1 MFYERI
7 REKEQVKEKES
18 ETEDID
24 EIFMNQSSE
33 GTHQLT
39 TNDDLNQNTAKQY
52 ENYVQKENQNYIN
65 KVNIKNYLSPYLSKL
80 KNDYTNN
87 EIMNNENNYVVSNGN
102 ETNYEQKSFNHN
114 EKPIRKNEAD
124 INNYRTTE
132 DNTKS
137 FNYQQNETASKYD
150 SKTKKNNPILNDNK
164 EKKSRR
170 LNFSYDGN
178 TNNFDNY
185 NQIRNIKDKKDLVKY
200 EYNNITFNQ
209 KLDTENS
216 ASSKNLKLG
225 YKINNVKQDKNKNTN
240 YYSQKNLN
248 IIGENKLENE
258 EKLLVKKYQKKIENV
273 NINSDMKNGK
283 EIKLMKQE
291 IKNIN
296 YINNT
301 QKTDN
306 EEVSLKQPNY
316 YFSYDYSTKIKNY
329 DNNNSEKSEMSTA
342 INTAKYKNYP
352 DNQNNEVKVKEFN
365 IMEETNQ
372 NENKNYKTQYITN
385 NKSDY
390 ALNQKEQNYI
400 NNLKILK
407 SELNEENSKPNSFI
421 KTYKDIKNI
430 SNNINNKKDLGQK
443 LKYYNSTNNLII
455 NEMKQREK
463 ETIRENQKI
472 TDNNDISSLLQK
484 EYTNIKIIN
493 APQENIIINNKNSNE
508 KYSYINPPEYNKN
521 QIIINN
527 TPKKKEIEI
536 PYSMN
541 NNNMPMIQDQNN
553 LNTLES
559 AVIRN
564 MDEEEEIRTL
574 ELEKERQKLAQL
586 EKEKQKLINEEKE
599 RRDRIMKEIQ
609 RQEEQYLERKK
620 YMRKKYDEKMK
631 KKRED
636 EEKLIR
642 IKEEQ
647 KKQLEEIYELKNNR
661 KYDEQKLL
669 MLTEGK
675 FNRKQRNDY
684 MTGIS
689 NKTLNSNNL
698 PFRINIDENNTDYLM
713 NKTKNNNIDKSSKYW
728 NFKNNIIEI
737 GDRNSIDNS
746 IENDENDD
754 NYEENIIKDNLDFE
768 EIENNSDDIE
778 ENKFKSINEFD
789 GISEDKKQKTDRD
802 TENNDIFNVN
812 NKEKEN
818 KPIYKPKNRRMN
830 INNNNPLI
838 KNSNNNNIGFKTF
851 SPKITL
857 KTKLNN
863 FSPVI
868 EQDINKISTEL
879 PEISKENLLEEN
891 HKNEKDNKEINEN
904 VFKIDNEIIVE
915 NEQKINDLNDKEYY
929 EKKKFSFNRRKDIKD
944 NNIKTKYTSPKKGS
958 FAKLNELREITSKL
972 ASEVE
977 KKIELINKNKLI
989 SKTKS
994 SPRLEQTYT
1003 QFDYKKFKI
1012 NSDLENNM
1020 NNEFNT
1026 KEIINKENDKEKE
1039 NNKEKEKEKEKLHI
1053 NKSNKY
1059 NQLIKETRIE
1069 ISNIINNNHN
1079 QSSKTKS
1086 LIKEKVLPEEIKKE
1100 CITELK
1106 KIETIAKR
1114 KGKENIQSNTDK
1126 INKIIDSINR
1136 NKNISTLKTYKTATN
1151 FNQKMFY
1158 NEYLYSNKKKIKGQD
1173 INQKFLPYYK
1183 EIYGEAT
1190 PEKDV

>member
-7 REKEQVKEKES
+7 REKEQVQEKES

-39 TNDDLNQNTAKQY
+39 TNEDLNQNTAKQY

-65 KVNIKNYLSPYLSKL
+65 QVNIKNYLSPYLSRL

-87 EIMNNENNYVVSNGN
+87 ENLNNENNYVVSNRN
-102 ETNYEQKSFNHN
+102 ETNNEQKSFNHN
-114 EKPIRKNEAD
+114 EKPIRKNETD
-124 INNYRTTE
+124 TNNYRTTE

-150 SKTKKNNPILNDNK
+150 SRTKKNNPILNDNK

-248 IIGENKLENE
+248 IISENKLENE

-273 NINSDMKNGK
+273 DINSDMKNGK

-484 EYTNIKIIN
+484 EYTNIKIISDL
-493 APQENIIINNKNSNE
+493 QENIIINNKNSKE

-541 NNNMPMIQDQNN
+541 NNMPMIQDQNN
-553 LNTLES
+553 LNTLDS

-698 PFRINIDENNTDYLM
+698 PFRMNIDENNTDYLI
-713 NKTKNNNIDKSSKYW
+713 NKMKNNNINKSSKYW
-728 NFKNNIIEI
+728 NYKNNIIEI

-812 NKEKEN
+812 NKENEN

-838 KNSNNNNIGFKTF
+838 KNNNNNNIGFKTF

-891 HKNEKDNKEINEN
+891 HKNEEDNKEINEN

-1020 NNEFNT
+1020 NDEFNT
-1026 KEIINKENDKEKE
+1026 NKEIEKEKE
-1039 NNKEKEKEKEKLHI
+1039 NDKEKEKEKEKLHI

-1158 NEYLYSNKKKIKGQD
+1158 NEYLYGNKKKIKGQD
-1173 INQKFLPYYK
+1173 IDQKFLPYYK

>member
-7 REKEQVKEKES
+7 LEKEQVQEKES

-52 ENYVQKENQNYIN
+52 ENYLQKENQNYIN

-80 KNDYTNN
+80 KNDKTNN
-87 EIMNNENNYVVSNGN
+87 EIMNNENNYVVSNRN

-114 EKPIRKNEAD
+114 EKPIRKNETD

-137 FNYQQNETASKYD
+137 LNYQQNETASKYD

-170 LNFSYDGN
+170 LNFSYDEN

-248 IIGENKLENE
+248 IISENKLENE

-273 NINSDMKNGK
+273 DINSDMKNGK

-493 APQENIIINNKNSNE
+493 APQENIIINNKNSKE
-508 KYSYINPPEYNKN
+508 KYNYINPPEYNKN

-698 PFRINIDENNTDYLM
+698 PFRMNIDENNTDYLM
-713 NKTKNNNIDKSSKYW
+713 NKMKNNNIDKSSKYW
-728 NFKNNIIEI
+728 NYKNNIIEI

-891 HKNEKDNKEINEN
+891 HKNEEDNKEINEN

-915 NEQKINDLNDKEYY
+915 NEQKINDSNDKEYY

-944 NNIKTKYTSPKKGS
+944 NNIKTKYTSSKKGS

-1020 NNEFNT
+1020 NDEFNT
-1026 KEIINKENDKEKE
+1026 NKEIEKEKE
-1039 NNKEKEKEKEKLHI
+1039 NDKEKEKEKEKLHI

-1158 NEYLYSNKKKIKGQD
+1158 NEYLYGNKKKIKGQD
-1173 INQKFLPYYK
+1173 IDQKFLPYYK

>member
-7 REKEQVKEKES
+7 REKEQVQEKES

-39 TNDDLNQNTAKQY
+39 TNEDLNQNTAKQY

-87 EIMNNENNYVVSNGN
+87 EIMNNENNYVVSNRN
-102 ETNYEQKSFNHN
+102 ETNNEQKSFNHN
-114 EKPIRKNEAD
+114 EKPIRKNETD
-124 INNYRTTE
+124 TNNYRTTE

-150 SKTKKNNPILNDNK
+150 SRTKKNNPILNDNK

-248 IIGENKLENE
+248 IISENKLENE

-273 NINSDMKNGK
+273 DINSDMKNGK

-421 KTYKDIKNI
+421 QTYKDIKNI

-493 APQENIIINNKNSNE
+493 APQENIIINNKNSKE

-536 PYSMN
+536 PYSM

-698 PFRINIDENNTDYLM
+698 PFRMNIDENNTDYLM
-713 NKTKNNNIDKSSKYW
+713 NKMKNNNIDKSSKYW
-728 NFKNNIIEI
+728 NYKNNIIEI

-851 SPKITL
+851 SPKIAL

-891 HKNEKDNKEINEN
+891 HKNEEDNKEINEN

-1020 NNEFNT
+1020 NDEFNT
-1026 KEIINKENDKEKE
+1026 NKEIEKEKE
-1039 NNKEKEKEKEKLHI
+1039 NDKEKEKEKEKLHI

-1086 LIKEKVLPEEIKKE
+1086 LIGEKVLPEEIKKE

-1158 NEYLYSNKKKIKGQD
+1158 NEYLYGNKKKIKGQD
-1173 INQKFLPYYK
+1173 IDQKFLPYYK

>member
-7 REKEQVKEKES
+7 REKEQVQEKES

-39 TNDDLNQNTAKQY
+39 TNEDLNQNTAKQY

-80 KNDYTNN
+80 KNDKTNN
-87 EIMNNENNYVVSNGN
+87 EIMNNENNYVVSNRN

-114 EKPIRKNEAD
+114 EKPIRKNETD

-170 LNFSYDGN
+170 LNFSYDEN

-248 IIGENKLENE
+248 IIDENKLENE

-273 NINSDMKNGK
+273 DINSDMKNGK

-421 KTYKDIKNI
+421 QTYKDIKNI

-493 APQENIIINNKNSNE
+493 APQENIIINNKNSKE
-508 KYSYINPPEYNKN
+508 KYNYINPPEYNKN

-536 PYSMN
+536 PYSM

-698 PFRINIDENNTDYLM
+698 PFRMNIDENNTDYLM
-713 NKTKNNNIDKSSKYW
+713 NKMKNNNIDKSSKYW
-728 NFKNNIIEI
+728 NYKNNIIEI

-891 HKNEKDNKEINEN
+891 HKNEEDNKEINEN

-929 EKKKFSFNRRKDIKD
+929 EKTKFSFNRKKDIKD
-944 NNIKTKYTSPKKGS
+944 NNIKTKYTSSKKGS

-1020 NNEFNT
+1020 NDEFNT
-1026 KEIINKENDKEKE
+1026 NKEIEKEKE
-1039 NNKEKEKEKEKLHI
+1039 NNKEKEKEKEKKLI

-1158 NEYLYSNKKKIKGQD
+1158 NEYLYGNKKKIKGQD
-1173 INQKFLPYYK
+1173 IDQKFLPYYK

>member
-7 REKEQVKEKES
+7 REKEQVQEKES

-39 TNDDLNQNTAKQY
+39 TNEDLNQNTAKQY

-65 KVNIKNYLSPYLSKL
+65 QVNIKNYLSPYLSRL

-87 EIMNNENNYVVSNGN
+87 ENLNNENNYVVSNRN

-114 EKPIRKNEAD
+114 EKPIRKNETD

-216 ASSKNLKLG
+216 ACSKNLKLG

-240 YYSQKNLN
+240 YYSQKNFN
-248 IIGENKLENE
+248 IISENKLENE

-273 NINSDMKNGK
+273 DINSDMKNGK

-455 NEMKQREK
+455 NDMKQREK

-484 EYTNIKIIN
+484 EYTSIKIIN
-493 APQENIIINNKNSNE
+493 APQEGVIIDNKNSKE
-508 KYSYINPPEYNKN
+508 KYSYINPPEYKN
-521 QIIINN
+521 EIIINN

-541 NNNMPMIQDQNN
+541 NNMPKIQDQNN
-553 LNTLES
+553 FNTLES

-698 PFRINIDENNTDYLM
+698 PFRMNIDENNTDYLM
-713 NKTKNNNIDKSSKYW
+713 NKMKNNNIDKSSKYW
-728 NFKNNIIEI
+728 NYKNNIIEI

-754 NYEENIIKDNLDFE
+754 DCEENIIKDNLDFE

-879 PEISKENLLEEN
+879 PEISKENVLEEN

-929 EKKKFSFNRRKDIKD
+929 EKKKFSFNRKKDIKD

-1020 NNEFNT
+1020 NDEFNT
-1026 KEIINKENDKEKE
+1026 NKEIEKEKE
-1039 NNKEKEKEKEKLHI
+1039 NDKEKEKEKEKLHI

-1158 NEYLYSNKKKIKGQD
+1158 NEYLYGNKKKIKGQD
-1173 INQKFLPYYK
+1173 IDQKFLPYYK

>member
-7 REKEQVKEKES
+7 REKEQVQEKES

-39 TNDDLNQNTAKQY
+39 TNEDLNQNTAKQY

-87 EIMNNENNYVVSNGN
+87 ENLNNENNYVVSNRN

-114 EKPIRKNEAD
+114 EKPIRKNETD

-170 LNFSYDGN
+170 LNFSYDEN

-248 IIGENKLENE
+248 IISENKLENE

-273 NINSDMKNGK
+273 DINSDMKNGK

-421 KTYKDIKNI
+421 QTYKDIKNI

-493 APQENIIINNKNSNE
+493 APQENIIINNKNSKE
-508 KYSYINPPEYNKN
+508 KYNYINPPEYNKN

-536 PYSMN
+536 PYSM

-698 PFRINIDENNTDYLM
+698 PFRMNIDENNTDYLM
-713 NKTKNNNIDKSSKYW
+713 NKMKNNNIDKSSKYW
-728 NFKNNIIEI
+728 NYKNNIIEI

-891 HKNEKDNKEINEN
+891 HKNEEDNKEINEN

-944 NNIKTKYTSPKKGS
+944 NNIKTKYTSSKKGS

-1020 NNEFNT
+1020 NDEFNT
-1026 KEIINKENDKEKE
+1026 NKEIEKEKE
-1039 NNKEKEKEKEKLHI
+1039 NDKEKEKEKEKLLI

-1158 NEYLYSNKKKIKGQD
+1158 NEYLYGNKKKIKGQD
-1173 INQKFLPYYK
+1173 IDQKFLPYYK

>member
-7 REKEQVKEKES
+7 REKEQVQEKES

-39 TNDDLNQNTAKQY
+39 TNEDLNQNTAKQY

-65 KVNIKNYLSPYLSKL
+65 QVNIKNYLSPYLSRL

-87 EIMNNENNYVVSNGN
+87 ENLNNENNYVVSNRN

-114 EKPIRKNEAD
+114 EKPIRKNETD

-170 LNFSYDGN
+170 LNFSYDEN

-248 IIGENKLENE
+248 IIDENKLENE

-273 NINSDMKNGK
+273 DINSDMKNGK

-421 KTYKDIKNI
+421 QTYKDIKNI

-493 APQENIIINNKNSNE
+493 APQENIIINNKNSKE

-536 PYSMN
+536 PYSM

-698 PFRINIDENNTDYLM
+698 PFRMNIDENNTDYLM
-713 NKTKNNNIDKSSKYW
+713 NKMKNNNIDKSSKYW
-728 NFKNNIIEI
+728 NYKNNIIEI

-891 HKNEKDNKEINEN
+891 HKNEEDNKEINEN

-944 NNIKTKYTSPKKGS
+944 NNIKTKYTSSKKGS

-1020 NNEFNT
+1020 NDEFNT
-1026 KEIINKENDKEKE
+1026 NKEIEKEKE
-1039 NNKEKEKEKEKLHI
+1039 NDKEKEKEKEKLHI

-1158 NEYLYSNKKKIKGQD
+1158 NEYLYGNKKKIKGQD
-1173 INQKFLPYYK
+1173 IDQKFLPYYK

>member
-7 REKEQVKEKES
+7 LEKEQVQEKES

-52 ENYVQKENQNYIN
+52 ENYLQKENQNYIN

-80 KNDYTNN
+80 KNDKTNN
-87 EIMNNENNYVVSNGN
+87 EIMNNENNYVVSNRN

-114 EKPIRKNEAD
+114 EKPIRKNETD
-124 INNYRTTE
+124 TNNYRTTE

-170 LNFSYDGN
+170 LNFSYDEN

-248 IIGENKLENE
+248 IISENKLENE

-273 NINSDMKNGK
+273 DINSDMKNGK

-430 SNNINNKKDLGQK
+430 NNNINNKKDLGQK

-493 APQENIIINNKNSNE
+493 APQENIIINNKNSKE

-536 PYSMN
+536 PYSM

-698 PFRINIDENNTDYLM
+698 PFRMNIDENNTDYLM
-713 NKTKNNNIDKSSKYW
+713 NKMKNNNIDKSSKYW
-728 NFKNNIIEI
+728 NYKNNIIEI

-838 KNSNNNNIGFKTF
+838 KNSNNNNIEFKTF

-891 HKNEKDNKEINEN
+891 HKNEEDNKEINEN

-944 NNIKTKYTSPKKGS
+944 NNIKTKYTSSKKGS

-994 SPRLEQTYT
+994 SPRLAQTYT

-1020 NNEFNT
+1020 NDEFNT
-1026 KEIINKENDKEKE
+1026 NKEIEKEKE
-1039 NNKEKEKEKEKLHI
+1039 NDKEKEKEKEKLHI

-1158 NEYLYSNKKKIKGQD
+1158 NEYLYGNKKKIKGQD
-1173 INQKFLPYYK
+1173 IDQKFLPYYK

>member
-7 REKEQVKEKES
+7 REKEQVQEKES

-52 ENYVQKENQNYIN
+52 ENYLQKENQNYIN

-87 EIMNNENNYVVSNGN
+87 ENQNNENNYVVSNRN
-102 ETNYEQKSFNHN
+102 ETNNEQKSFNHN
-114 EKPIRKNEAD
+114 EKPIRKNETD
-124 INNYRTTE
+124 TNNYRTTE

-248 IIGENKLENE
+248 IISENKLENE
-258 EKLLVKKYQKKIENV
+258 EKLLVKKYQKKIENAD
-273 NINSDMKNGK
+273 INSDMKNGK

-296 YINNT
+296 YINST

-342 INTAKYKNYP
+342 INTDKYKNYP

-430 SNNINNKKDLGQK
+430 NNNINNKKDLGQK

-493 APQENIIINNKNSNE
+493 APQENIIINNKNSKE

-536 PYSMN
+536 PYSM

-698 PFRINIDENNTDYLM
+698 PFRMNIDENNTDYLM
-713 NKTKNNNIDKSSKYW
+713 NKMKNNNIDKSSKYW
-728 NFKNNIIEI
+728 NYKNNKIEI

-838 KNSNNNNIGFKTF
+838 KNSNNNNIEFKTF

-891 HKNEKDNKEINEN
+891 HKNEEDNKEINEN

-944 NNIKTKYTSPKKGS
+944 NNIKTKYTSPKK
-958 FAKLNELREITSKL
+958 AHLLN
-972 ASEVE
+972 
-977 KKIELINKNKLI
+977 
-989 SKTKS
+989 
-994 SPRLEQTYT
+994 
-1003 QFDYKKFKI
+1003 
-1012 NSDLENNM
+1012 
-1020 NNEFNT
+1020 
-1026 KEIINKENDKEKE
+1026 
-1039 NNKEKEKEKEKLHI
+1039 
-1053 NKSNKY
+1053 
-1059 NQLIKETRIE
+1059 
-1069 ISNIINNNHN
+1069 
-1079 QSSKTKS
+1079 
-1086 LIKEKVLPEEIKKE
+1086 
-1100 CITELK
+1100 
-1106 KIETIAKR
+1106 
-1114 KGKENIQSNTDK
+1114 
-1126 INKIIDSINR
+1126 
-1136 NKNISTLKTYKTATN
+1136 
-1151 FNQKMFY
+1151 
-1158 NEYLYSNKKKIKGQD
+1158 
-1173 INQKFLPYYK
+1173 
-1183 EIYGEAT
+1183 
-1190 PEKDV
+1190 

>member
-7 REKEQVKEKES
+7 REKEQVQEKES

-39 TNDDLNQNTAKQY
+39 TNEDLNQNTAKQY

-65 KVNIKNYLSPYLSKL
+65 QVNIKNYLSPYLSKL

-87 EIMNNENNYVVSNGN
+87 EIMNNENNYVVSNRN
-102 ETNYEQKSFNHN
+102 ETNNEQKSFNHN
-114 EKPIRKNEAD
+114 EKPIRKNETD
-124 INNYRTTE
+124 TNNYRTTE

-150 SKTKKNNPILNDNK
+150 SRTKKNNPILNDNK

-248 IIGENKLENE
+248 IISENKLENE

-273 NINSDMKNGK
+273 DINSDMKNGK

-421 KTYKDIKNI
+421 QTYEDIKNI

-493 APQENIIINNKNSNE
+493 APQENIIINNKNSKE
-508 KYSYINPPEYNKN
+508 KYSYINPPEYKN
-521 QIIINN
+521 EIIINN

-536 PYSMN
+536 PYSM

-698 PFRINIDENNTDYLM
+698 PFRMNIDENNTDYLI
-713 NKTKNNNIDKSSKYW
+713 NKMKNNNIDKSSKYW
-728 NFKNNIIEI
+728 NYKNNIIEI

-868 EQDINKISTEL
+868 EQDTNKISTEL

-891 HKNEKDNKEINEN
+891 HKNEEDNKEINEN

-915 NEQKINDLNDKEYY
+915 NEQKINDSNDKEYY
-929 EKKKFSFNRRKDIKD
+929 EKKKFSFNRKKDIKD

-1020 NNEFNT
+1020 NDEFNT
-1026 KEIINKENDKEKE
+1026 NKEIEKEKE
-1039 NNKEKEKEKEKLHI
+1039 NNKEKEKEKEKKLI

-1158 NEYLYSNKKKIKGQD
+1158 NEYLYGNKKKIKGQD
-1173 INQKFLPYYK
+1173 IDQKFLPYYK

>member
-1 MFYERI
+1 
-7 REKEQVKEKES
+7 
-18 ETEDID
+18 
-24 EIFMNQSSE
+24 
-33 GTHQLT
+33 
-39 TNDDLNQNTAKQY
+39 
-52 ENYVQKENQNYIN
+52 
-65 KVNIKNYLSPYLSKL
+65 
-80 KNDYTNN
+80 
-87 EIMNNENNYVVSNGN
+87 MNNENNYVVSNRN

-114 EKPIRKNEAD
+114 EKPIRKNETD

-170 LNFSYDGN
+170 LNFSYDEN

-248 IIGENKLENE
+248 IIDENKLENE

-273 NINSDMKNGK
+273 DINSDMKNGK

-421 KTYKDIKNI
+421 QTYKDIKNI

-484 EYTNIKIIN
+484 EYTNIKIISDL
-493 APQENIIINNKNSNE
+493 QENIIINNKNSKE

-536 PYSMN
+536 PYSM

-698 PFRINIDENNTDYLM
+698 PFRINIDENNTDYLI
-713 NKTKNNNIDKSSKYW
+713 NKMKNNNIDKSSKYW
-728 NFKNNIIEI
+728 NYKNNIIEI

-838 KNSNNNNIGFKTF
+838 KNSNNNNIEFKTF

-891 HKNEKDNKEINEN
+891 HKNEEDNKEINEN

-944 NNIKTKYTSPKKGS
+944 NNIKTKYTSSKKGS

-1020 NNEFNT
+1020 NDEFNT
-1026 KEIINKENDKEKE
+1026 NKEIEKEKE
-1039 NNKEKEKEKEKLHI
+1039 NDKEKEKEKEKLHI

-1158 NEYLYSNKKKIKGQD
+1158 NEYLYGNKKKIKGQD
-1173 INQKFLPYYK
+1173 IDQKFLPYYK

>member
-7 REKEQVKEKES
+7 LEKEQVQEKES

-52 ENYVQKENQNYIN
+52 ENYLQKENQNYIN

-80 KNDYTNN
+80 KNDKTNN
-87 EIMNNENNYVVSNGN
+87 EIMNNENNYVVSNRN

-114 EKPIRKNEAD
+114 EKPIRKNETD
-124 INNYRTTE
+124 TNNYRTTE

-170 LNFSYDGN
+170 LNFSYDEN

-248 IIGENKLENE
+248 IISENKLENE

-273 NINSDMKNGK
+273 DINSDMKNGK

-342 INTAKYKNYP
+342 INTAKYKIYP

-430 SNNINNKKDLGQK
+430 NNNINNKKDLGQK

-493 APQENIIINNKNSNE
+493 APQENIIINNKNSKE

-536 PYSMN
+536 PYSM

-698 PFRINIDENNTDYLM
+698 PFRMNIDENNTDYLM
-713 NKTKNNNIDKSSKYW
+713 NKMKNNNIDKSSKYW
-728 NFKNNIIEI
+728 NYKNNIIEI

-891 HKNEKDNKEINEN
+891 HKNEEDNKEINEN

-944 NNIKTKYTSPKKGS
+944 NNIKTKYTSSKKGS

-994 SPRLEQTYT
+994 SPRLAQTYT

-1020 NNEFNT
+1020 NDEFNT
-1026 KEIINKENDKEKE
+1026 NKEIEKEKE
-1039 NNKEKEKEKEKLHI
+1039 NDKEKEKEKEKLHI

-1158 NEYLYSNKKKIKGQD
+1158 NEYLYGNKKKIKGQD
-1173 INQKFLPYYK
+1173 IDQKFLPYYK

>member
-7 REKEQVKEKES
+7 REKEQVQEKES

-39 TNDDLNQNTAKQY
+39 TNEDLNQNTAKQY

-65 KVNIKNYLSPYLSKL
+65 KVNIKNYLSPYLSRL

-87 EIMNNENNYVVSNGN
+87 ENLNNENNYVVSNRN

-114 EKPIRKNEAD
+114 EKPIRKNETD

-170 LNFSYDGN
+170 LNFSYDEN

-248 IIGENKLENE
+248 IISENKLENE

-273 NINSDMKNGK
+273 DINSDMKNGK

-421 KTYKDIKNI
+421 KTFKDIKNI

-493 APQENIIINNKNSNE
+493 APQENIIINNKNSKE

-541 NNNMPMIQDQNN
+541 NNMPMIQDQNN
-553 LNTLES
+553 LNTLDS

-698 PFRINIDENNTDYLM
+698 PFRMNIDENNTDYLM
-713 NKTKNNNIDKSSKYW
+713 NKMKNNNIDKSSKYW
-728 NFKNNIIEI
+728 NYKNNIIEI

-812 NKEKEN
+812 NKENEN

-891 HKNEKDNKEINEN
+891 HKNEEDNKEINEN

-944 NNIKTKYTSPKKGS
+944 NNIKTKYTSSKKGS

-1020 NNEFNT
+1020 NDEFNT
-1026 KEIINKENDKEKE
+1026 NKEIEKEKE
-1039 NNKEKEKEKEKLHI
+1039 NNKEKEKEKEKKLI

-1158 NEYLYSNKKKIKGQD
+1158 NEYLYGNKKKIKGQD
-1173 INQKFLPYYK
+1173 IDQKFLPYYK

>member
-7 REKEQVKEKES
+7 REKEQVQEKES

-39 TNDDLNQNTAKQY
+39 TNEDLNQNTAKQY

-80 KNDYTNN
+80 KNDKTNN
-87 EIMNNENNYVVSNGN
+87 EIMNNENNYVVSNRN

-114 EKPIRKNEAD
+114 EKPIRKNETD

-170 LNFSYDGN
+170 LNFSYDEN

-248 IIGENKLENE
+248 IISENKLENE

-273 NINSDMKNGK
+273 DINSDMKNGK

-342 INTAKYKNYP
+342 INTTKYKNYP

-421 KTYKDIKNI
+421 QTYKDIKNI
-430 SNNINNKKDLGQK
+430 NNNINNKKDLGQK

-463 ETIRENQKI
+463 ETIRENKKI

-493 APQENIIINNKNSNE
+493 APQENIIINNKNSKE

-698 PFRINIDENNTDYLM
+698 PFRINIDENNTDYLI
-713 NKTKNNNIDKSSKYW
+713 NKMKNNNIDKSSKYW
-728 NFKNNIIEI
+728 NYKNNIIEI

-838 KNSNNNNIGFKTF
+838 KNNNNNNIGFKTF

-891 HKNEKDNKEINEN
+891 HKNEEDNKEINEN

-915 NEQKINDLNDKEYY
+915 NEQKINDLNNKEYY

-994 SPRLEQTYT
+994 SPRLAQTYT

-1020 NNEFNT
+1020 NDEFNT
-1026 KEIINKENDKEKE
+1026 NKEIEKEKE
-1039 NNKEKEKEKEKLHI
+1039 NNKEKEKEKEKKLI

-1158 NEYLYSNKKKIKGQD
+1158 NEYLYGNKKKIKGQD
-1173 INQKFLPYYK
+1173 IDQKFLPYYK

>member
-7 REKEQVKEKES
+7 REKEQVQEKES

-39 TNDDLNQNTAKQY
+39 TNEDLNQNTAKQY

-87 EIMNNENNYVVSNGN
+87 EIMNNENNYVVSNRN
-102 ETNYEQKSFNHN
+102 ETNNEQKSFNHN
-114 EKPIRKNEAD
+114 EKPIRKNETD
-124 INNYRTTE
+124 TNNYRTTE

-150 SKTKKNNPILNDNK
+150 SRTKKNNPILNDNK

-170 LNFSYDGN
+170 LNFSYDEN

-248 IIGENKLENE
+248 IISENKLENE
-258 EKLLVKKYQKKIENV
+258 EKLLVKKYQKKIENAD
-273 NINSDMKNGK
+273 INSDMKNGK

-407 SELNEENSKPNSFI
+407 SKLNEENSKPNSFI
-421 KTYKDIKNI
+421 KTFKDIKNI

-484 EYTNIKIIN
+484 EYTNIKIISDL
-493 APQENIIINNKNSNE
+493 QENIIINNKNSKE
-508 KYSYINPPEYNKN
+508 KYNYINPPEYNKN

-541 NNNMPMIQDQNN
+541 NNMPMIQDQNN
-553 LNTLES
+553 LNTLDS

-698 PFRINIDENNTDYLM
+698 PFRMNIDENNTDYLV
-713 NKTKNNNIDKSSKYW
+713 NKMKNNNINKSSKYW
-728 NFKNNIIEI
+728 NYKNNKIEI

-812 NKEKEN
+812 NKENEN

-838 KNSNNNNIGFKTF
+838 KNNNNNNIRFKTF
-851 SPKITL
+851 SPKIAL

-868 EQDINKISTEL
+868 EQDTNKISTEL

-891 HKNEKDNKEINEN
+891 HKNEEDNKEINEN

-915 NEQKINDLNDKEYY
+915 NEQKINDSNDKEYY

-1020 NNEFNT
+1020 NDEFNT
-1026 KEIINKENDKEKE
+1026 NKEIEKEKE
-1039 NNKEKEKEKEKLHI
+1039 NNKEKEKEKEKKLI

-1158 NEYLYSNKKKIKGQD
+1158 NEYLYGNKKKIKGQD
-1173 INQKFLPYYK
+1173 IDQKFLPYYK

>member
-7 REKEQVKEKES
+7 REKEQVQEKES

-39 TNDDLNQNTAKQY
+39 TNEDLNQNTAKQY
-52 ENYVQKENQNYIN
+52 EKYVQKENQNYIN
-65 KVNIKNYLSPYLSKL
+65 QVNIKNYLSPYLSRL

-87 EIMNNENNYVVSNGN
+87 ENLNNENNYVVSNRN

-114 EKPIRKNEAD
+114 EKPIRKNETD

-170 LNFSYDGN
+170 LNFSYDEN

-248 IIGENKLENE
+248 LIGENKLENE

-273 NINSDMKNGK
+273 DINSDMKNGK

-421 KTYKDIKNI
+421 QTYKDIKNI

-463 ETIRENQKI
+463 ETIRENKKI

-484 EYTNIKIIN
+484 EYTNIKIISDL
-493 APQENIIINNKNSNE
+493 QENIIINNKNSKE
-508 KYSYINPPEYNKN
+508 KYNYINPPEYNKN

-698 PFRINIDENNTDYLM
+698 PFRMNIDENNTDYLM
-713 NKTKNNNIDKSSKYW
+713 NKMKNNNIDKSSKYW
-728 NFKNNIIEI
+728 NYKNNIIEI

-838 KNSNNNNIGFKTF
+838 KNNNNNNIGFKTF

-891 HKNEKDNKEINEN
+891 HKNEEDNKEINEN

-1020 NNEFNT
+1020 NDEFNT
-1026 KEIINKENDKEKE
+1026 NKEIEKEKE
-1039 NNKEKEKEKEKLHI
+1039 NNKEKEKEKEKKLI

-1158 NEYLYSNKKKIKGQD
+1158 NEYLYGNKKKIKGQD
-1173 INQKFLPYYK
+1173 IDQKFLPYYK

>member
-7 REKEQVKEKES
+7 REKEQVQEKES

-39 TNDDLNQNTAKQY
+39 TNEDLNQNTAKQY

-65 KVNIKNYLSPYLSKL
+65 QVNIKNYLSPYLSRL

-87 EIMNNENNYVVSNGN
+87 ENLNNENNYVVSNRN

-114 EKPIRKNEAD
+114 EKPIRKNETD

-170 LNFSYDGN
+170 LNFSYDEN

-248 IIGENKLENE
+248 IISENKLENE
-258 EKLLVKKYQKKIENV
+258 EIFLVKKYQKKIENV
-273 NINSDMKNGK
+273 DINSDMKNGK

-365 IMEETNQ
+365 IMEEANQ

-421 KTYKDIKNI
+421 QTYKDIKNI

-493 APQENIIINNKNSNE
+493 APQENIIINNKNSKE

-541 NNNMPMIQDQNN
+541 NNMPMIQDQIN

-698 PFRINIDENNTDYLM
+698 PFRMNIDENNTDYLM
-713 NKTKNNNIDKSSKYW
+713 NKMKNNNIDKSSKYW
-728 NFKNNIIEI
+728 NYKNNIIEI

-838 KNSNNNNIGFKTF
+838 KNNNNNNIGFKTF

-891 HKNEKDNKEINEN
+891 HKNEEDNKEINEN

-929 EKKKFSFNRRKDIKD
+929 EKKKFSFNRKKDIKD
-944 NNIKTKYTSPKKGS
+944 NNIKTKYTSSKKGS

-994 SPRLEQTYT
+994 SPRLAQTYT

-1020 NNEFNT
+1020 NDEFNT
-1026 KEIINKENDKEKE
+1026 NKEIEKEKE
-1039 NNKEKEKEKEKLHI
+1039 NDKEKEKEKEKLHI

-1158 NEYLYSNKKKIKGQD
+1158 NEYLYGNKKKIKGQD
-1173 INQKFLPYYK
+1173 IDQKFLPYYK

>member
-7 REKEQVKEKES
+7 REKEQVQEKES

-39 TNDDLNQNTAKQY
+39 TNEDLNQNTGKQY

-87 EIMNNENNYVVSNGN
+87 ENLNNENNYVVSNRN

-114 EKPIRKNEAD
+114 EKPIRKNETD

-170 LNFSYDGN
+170 LNFSYDEN

-248 IIGENKLENE
+248 IIDENKLENE

-273 NINSDMKNGK
+273 DINSDMKNGK
-283 EIKLMKQE
+283 EIKIMKQE

-493 APQENIIINNKNSNE
+493 TPQENIIINNKNSKE
-508 KYSYINPPEYNKN
+508 KYSYINPPENNKN

-541 NNNMPMIQDQNN
+541 NNIPMIQDQNN

-698 PFRINIDENNTDYLM
+698 PFRMNIDENNTDYLM
-713 NKTKNNNIDKSSKYW
+713 NKMKNNNIDKSSKYW
-728 NFKNNIIEI
+728 NYKNNIIEI

-851 SPKITL
+851 SPKIAL

-891 HKNEKDNKEINEN
+891 HKNEEDNKEINEN

-915 NEQKINDLNDKEYY
+915 NEQKINDLNDKDYY

-944 NNIKTKYTSPKKGS
+944 NNIKTKYTSSKKGS

-994 SPRLEQTYT
+994 SPRLAQTYT

-1020 NNEFNT
+1020 NDEFNT
-1026 KEIINKENDKEKE
+1026 NKEIEKEKE
-1039 NNKEKEKEKEKLHI
+1039 NNKEKEKEKEKKLI

-1086 LIKEKVLPEEIKKE
+1086 LINEKVLPEEIKKE

-1158 NEYLYSNKKKIKGQD
+1158 NEYLYGNKKKIKGQD
-1173 INQKFLPYYK
+1173 IDQKFLPYYK

>member
-7 REKEQVKEKES
+7 REKEQVQEKES

-39 TNDDLNQNTAKQY
+39 TNEDLNQNTAKQY

-65 KVNIKNYLSPYLSKL
+65 QVNIKNYLSPYLSKL
-80 KNDYTNN
+80 KNDKTNN
-87 EIMNNENNYVVSNGN
+87 EIMNNENNYVVSNRN

-114 EKPIRKNEAD
+114 EKPIRKNETD

-170 LNFSYDGN
+170 LNFSYDEN

-200 EYNNITFNQ
+200 KYDNIAFNQ

-248 IIGENKLENE
+248 IIDENKLENE

-273 NINSDMKNGK
+273 DINSDMKNGK

-493 APQENIIINNKNSNE
+493 APQENIIINNKNSKE
-508 KYSYINPPEYNKN
+508 KYNYINPPEYNKN

-536 PYSMN
+536 PYSM

-698 PFRINIDENNTDYLM
+698 PFRMNIDENNTDYLM
-713 NKTKNNNIDKSSKYW
+713 NKMKNNNIDKSSKYW
-728 NFKNNIIEI
+728 NYKNNIIEI

-891 HKNEKDNKEINEN
+891 HKNEEDNKEINEN

-944 NNIKTKYTSPKKGS
+944 NNIKTKYTSSKKGS

-994 SPRLEQTYT
+994 SPRLAQTYT
-1003 QFDYKKFKI
+1003 QLDYKKFKI

-1020 NNEFNT
+1020 NDEFNT
-1026 KEIINKENDKEKE
+1026 NKEIEKEKE
-1039 NNKEKEKEKEKLHI
+1039 NNKEKEKEKEKKLI

-1158 NEYLYSNKKKIKGQD
+1158 NEYLYGNKKKIKGQD
-1173 INQKFLPYYK
+1173 IDQKFLPYYK

>member
-7 REKEQVKEKES
+7 LEKEQVQEKES

-52 ENYVQKENQNYIN
+52 ENYLQKENQNYIN

-80 KNDYTNN
+80 KNDKTNN
-87 EIMNNENNYVVSNGN
+87 EIMNNENNYVVSNRN

-114 EKPIRKNEAD
+114 EKPIRKNETD

-170 LNFSYDGN
+170 LNFSYDEN

-248 IIGENKLENE
+248 IISENKLENE
-258 EKLLVKKYQKKIENV
+258 EKLLVKKYQKKVENV
-273 NINSDMKNGK
+273 DINSDMKNGK

-493 APQENIIINNKNSNE
+493 APQENIIINNKNSKE
-508 KYSYINPPEYNKN
+508 KYSYINPPEYKN
-521 QIIINN
+521 EIIINN

-698 PFRINIDENNTDYLM
+698 PFRMNIDENNTDYLM
-713 NKTKNNNIDKSSKYW
+713 NKMKNNNIDKSSKYW
-728 NFKNNIIEI
+728 NYKNNIIEI

-838 KNSNNNNIGFKTF
+838 KNNNNNNIGFKTF

-891 HKNEKDNKEINEN
+891 HKNEEDNKEINEN

-929 EKKKFSFNRRKDIKD
+929 EKKKFSFNRKKDIKD

-1020 NNEFNT
+1020 NDEFNT
-1026 KEIINKENDKEKE
+1026 NKEIEKEKE
-1039 NNKEKEKEKEKLHI
+1039 NDKEKEKEKEKLHI

-1086 LIKEKVLPEEIKKE
+1086 LINEKVLPEEIKKE

-1158 NEYLYSNKKKIKGQD
+1158 NEYLYGNKKKIKGQD
-1173 INQKFLPYYK
+1173 IDQKFLPYYK

>member
-7 REKEQVKEKES
+7 REKEQVQEKES

-39 TNDDLNQNTAKQY
+39 TNEDLNQNTAKQY

-87 EIMNNENNYVVSNGN
+87 ENLNNENNYVVSNRN

-114 EKPIRKNEAD
+114 EKPIRKNETD

-170 LNFSYDGN
+170 LNFSYDEN

-248 IIGENKLENE
+248 IIDENKLENE

-273 NINSDMKNGK
+273 DINSDMKNGK

-421 KTYKDIKNI
+421 QTYKDIKNI

-493 APQENIIINNKNSNE
+493 APQENIIINNKNSKE
-508 KYSYINPPEYNKN
+508 KYNYINPPEYNKN

-536 PYSMN
+536 PYSM

-698 PFRINIDENNTDYLM
+698 PFRMNIDENNTDYLM
-713 NKTKNNNIDKSSKYW
+713 NKMKNNNIDKSSKYW
-728 NFKNNIIEI
+728 NYKNNIIEI

-891 HKNEKDNKEINEN
+891 HKNEEDNKEINEN

-944 NNIKTKYTSPKKGS
+944 NNIKTKYTSSKKGS

-1020 NNEFNT
+1020 NDEFNT
-1026 KEIINKENDKEKE
+1026 NKEIEKEKE
-1039 NNKEKEKEKEKLHI
+1039 NNKEKEKEKEKKLI

-1158 NEYLYSNKKKIKGQD
+1158 NEYLYGNKKKIKGQD
-1173 INQKFLPYYK
+1173 IDQKFLPYYK

>member
-7 REKEQVKEKES
+7 REKNQTQEKES

-39 TNDDLNQNTAKQY
+39 NNDDLNKSKGKQY
-52 ENYVQKENQNYIN
+52 ENYLQKDNQNYIN

-80 KNDYTNN
+80 NNDYTNN
-87 EIMNNENNYVVSNGN
+87 KNVNKDNNYVVSNRN
-102 ETNYEQKSFNHN
+102 ETNYEKI
-114 EKPIRKNEAD
+114 IRKNETD

-137 FNYQQNETASKYD
+137 FNYQQNETETKYD
-150 SKTKKNNPILNDNK
+150 SKNKKNNPIANDNK
-164 EKKSRR
+164 DKKIRR
-170 LNFSYDGN
+170 LNFSYTEN
-178 TNNFDNY
+178 ENNFDNY

-209 KLDTENS
+209 KLDTENT

-248 IIGENKLENE
+248 IISENKLENE

-273 NINSDMKNGK
+273 DINSDMKNGK

-484 EYTNIKIIN
+484 EYTSIKIIN
-493 APQENIIINNKNSNE
+493 APQEGVIIDNKNSKE

-698 PFRINIDENNTDYLM
+698 PFRMNIDENNTDYLM
-713 NKTKNNNIDKSSKYW
+713 NKMKNNNIDKSSKYW
-728 NFKNNIIEI
+728 NYKNNIIEI

-802 TENNDIFNVN
+802 TENNDIFNVI

-891 HKNEKDNKEINEN
+891 HKNEEDNKEINEN

-929 EKKKFSFNRRKDIKD
+929 EKKKFSFNRRKDIKE

-994 SPRLEQTYT
+994 SPRLAQTYI

-1020 NNEFNT
+1020 NDEFNT
-1026 KEIINKENDKEKE
+1026 NKEIEKEKE
-1039 NNKEKEKEKEKLHI
+1039 NDKEKEKEKEKLHI

-1158 NEYLYSNKKKIKGQD
+1158 NEYLYGNKKKIKGQD
-1173 INQKFLPYYK
+1173 IDQKFLPYYK

>member
-7 REKEQVKEKES
+7 REKEQVQEKES

-39 TNDDLNQNTAKQY
+39 TNEDLNQNTAKQY
-52 ENYVQKENQNYIN
+52 ENYVQKENQNCVN
-65 KVNIKNYLSPYLSKL
+65 KVNVKNYLSPYLSRL

-87 EIMNNENNYVVSNGN
+87 ENLNNENNYVVSNRN

-114 EKPIRKNEAD
+114 EKPIRKNETD

-170 LNFSYDGN
+170 LNFSYDEN

-209 KLDTENS
+209 KLDTKNS

-248 IIGENKLENE
+248 IIDENKLENE

-273 NINSDMKNGK
+273 DINSDMKNGK

-372 NENKNYKTQYITN
+372 NENKNNKTQYITN

-421 KTYKDIKNI
+421 QTYKDIKNI

-484 EYTNIKIIN
+484 EYTNIKIISDL
-493 APQENIIINNKNSNE
+493 QENIIINNKNSKE

-541 NNNMPMIQDQNN
+541 NNMPLIQDQNN
-553 LNTLES
+553 LNTLDS

-698 PFRINIDENNTDYLM
+698 PFRMNIDENNTDYLI
-713 NKTKNNNIDKSSKYW
+713 NKMKNNNIDKSSKYW
-728 NFKNNIIEI
+728 NYKNNIIEI

-802 TENNDIFNVN
+802 TENNDIFNVI
-812 NKEKEN
+812 NKENEN

-851 SPKITL
+851 SPKIAL

-891 HKNEKDNKEINEN
+891 HKNEEDNKEINEN

-929 EKKKFSFNRRKDIKD
+929 EKKKFSFNRKKDIKD

-994 SPRLEQTYT
+994 SPRLAQTYT

-1020 NNEFNT
+1020 NDEFNT
-1026 KEIINKENDKEKE
+1026 NKEIEKEKE
-1039 NNKEKEKEKEKLHI
+1039 NNKEKEKEKEKKLI

-1158 NEYLYSNKKKIKGQD
+1158 NEYLYGNKKKIKGQD
-1173 INQKFLPYYK
+1173 IDQKFLPYYK